1 MSYQSRTQWQ
11 QPIPLSS
18 EQKASI
24 IKQDEDLEK
33 FKDRLATAL
42 AAAPPVR
49 RRIIKKKLLKRKIG
63 ITELEA
69 FIVEQENKINSDT
82 AA

>member
-1 MSYQSRTQWQ
+1 MSYQSRTQRQ
-11 QPIPLSS
+11 ENNIITHTMSE
-18 EQKASI
+18 EQKAKI
-24 IKQDEDLEK
+24 IRDNDELEK

-69 FIVEQENKINSDT
+69 FIKQYYP
-82 AA
+82 A